1 DPKSEG
7 TMRAL
12 AEILNQHPSFV
23 VLVGA
28 RAASGSPEAEQR
40 ALNQSFAIVFALRRL
55 THRDEVAESVSFQ
68 VVKLAPGA
76 AARGIGFGLL
86 E

>member
-1 DPKSEG
+1 
-7 TMRAL
+7 
-12 AEILNQHPSFV
+12 
-23 VLVGA
+23 
-28 RAASGSPEAEQR
+28 
-40 ALNQSFAIVFALRRL
+40 LNQSFAIVFALRRL

-76 AARGIGFGLL
+76 ATHGIGFGLL